1 MSRKRNMAA
10 ESIGR
15 NRLIT
20 MMVIACVTLVCL
32 GIALGCYYGLKDD
45 GEDGTQNFVTDEGGA
60 DAVTGDPETIPL
72 ASVLRPSYDY
82 IIVGGGSAG
91 SVLAAR
97 LSEDPRVTVL
107 LVEAGPDDRNQT
119 ALIIPL
125 LGISAIGTPL
135 DWSFASLPDAR
146 YNGLTGNRCI
156 WPSGKVLGGGSSIN
170 AMIYC
175 RGSRHDFDRWASYT
189 GDSSWD
195 YRHVLSYFIK
205 SEGAQGEL
213 KNFAHHGTEGPLSV
227 SQGKN
232 LPLTDVFI
240 AAAQEAGFAINPD
253 YNGANRRG
261 VAYVQRTQLE
271 GERMSASR
279 AYLRPAL
286 TRKNLHVAVNTH
298 VTRVVIEN
306 GRATGVELTQGGGVP
321 GALTFTV
328 EATSEVILSAG
339 AIGSTKLLLLSGV
352 GPRADLEALGIPVKA
367 DLPVGRNLQDH
378 LHYPLNYR
386 IDQPLGMSL
395 ADLTNPSA
403 LQQYFLT
410 RSGPFA
416 TAYSVEAVML
426 EAVDEEDKKKDW
438 PQVMIEFFAAPGST
452 FQMTGFNYD
461 AESLVALAGR
471 DNVINGFQI
480 MVMLS
485 RPDSRGVISLGSSN
499 PFDPPAIAINYLQND
514 KDVDVLI
521 KGVTIAQK
529 IGRSPAFKNISA
541 ELTEDFTYHPC
552 LQYAFNTS
560 EFYRCQIK
568 ARPTTVYHYT
578 GTCKMGPKGDVTA
591 VVDPQLRVQGIEKL
605 RVVDG
610 SIMPWLT
617 SCNTNAPIIM
627 IAEKAADMIK
637 GRPPLKPTDL

>member
-1 MSRKRNMAA
+1 MAA
-10 ESIGR
+10 RRSGR
-15 NRLIT
+15 KCLIT
-20 MMVIACVTLVCL
+20 VVTVAGVLFVCTAI
-32 GIALGCYYGLKDD
+32 GLGCYFGLRND
-45 GEDGTQNFVTDEGGA
+45 GEDRNPNNVVDDSDA
-60 DAVTGDPETIPL
+60 DAMTENPETIPL
-72 ASVLRPSYDY
+72 ASLLRNSYDY
-82 IIVGGGSAG
+82 IIVGAGSAG
-91 SVLAAR
+91 SVLAGR
-97 LSEDPRVTVL
+97 LSEDPKVTVL

-119 ALIIPL
+119 ALIVPV
-125 LGISAIGTPL
+125 LGLSTFGSPL
-135 DWSFASLPDAR
+135 DWSRVTLPDAR
-146 YNGLTGNRCI
+146 YIGLNGNVCV
-156 WPSGKVLGGGSSIN
+156 WPAGKVLGGTSSIN

-205 SEGAQGEL
+205 SEGAQGNL

-240 AAAQEAGFAINPD
+240 AAAQQAGFPINSD

-339 AIGSTKLLLLSGV
+339 TVGSTKLLLLSGV

-378 LHYPLNYR
+378 LHYSSNYKM
-386 IDQPLGMSL
+386 DQPLGMNF
-395 ADLTNPSA
+395 DELTNPAA
-403 LQQYFLT
+403 LQQYFVT
-410 RSGPFA
+410 RTGPLA
-416 TAYSVEAVML
+416 TAYGVEAVML
-426 EAVDEEDKKKDW
+426 EAVDEEDKEKDW
-438 PQVMIEFFAAPGST
+438 PQIMIEFLTTPGST
-452 FQMTGFNYD
+452 RQMAQLNYN
-461 AESLVALAGR
+461 AESVMALAGR
-471 DNVINGFQI
+471 DNVTNGFQI

-485 RPDSRGVISLGSSN
+485 RPESRGLISLRSSN
-499 PFDPPAIAINYLQND
+499 PFDPPVLATNYLQSD
-514 KDVDVLI
+514 KDVDDLV
-521 KGVTIAQK
+521 KGIAIAHK
-529 IGRSPAFKNISA
+529 IGSSPALKNIGA
-541 ELTEDFTYHPC
+541 ELTEDFTYYPC
-552 LQYAFNTS
+552 NQFEFNTTD
-560 EFYRCQIK
+560 FYRCQIRS
-568 ARPTTVYHYT
+568 RPVPIYHNT